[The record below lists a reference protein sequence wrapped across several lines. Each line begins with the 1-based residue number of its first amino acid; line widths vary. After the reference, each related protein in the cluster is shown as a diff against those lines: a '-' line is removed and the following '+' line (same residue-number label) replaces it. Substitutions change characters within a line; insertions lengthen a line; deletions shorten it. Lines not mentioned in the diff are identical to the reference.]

1 MLARQDSDHPIDK
14 IRFGL
19 MVAIGGEDA
28 GETLELLKKQE
39 AVARRELEQ
48 VPKRAEAR
56 GPEFVEFAQES
67 MDDLVAN
74 TESYLRWLEKA
85 RTALEQQDSGA
96 TMEAYEESS
105 EILPSLTASI
115 ERYSQDFSGYGPLT
129 SPPGNTL
136 VRTAEGIAAGELVS
150 SAWTEYCEHFRRG
163 IAEREAT
170 LATLELPGRTL
181 LRNKYTECRELLDG
195 FKKNAPASG
204 QAAVESLTPFDTAY
218 FASQE
223 LEQLVAAAAAGGA
236 TPIPATSVLLAF
248 LENESKYSTDDILTV
263 VEDYGEIMDGYSE
276 SFEQAVSRPSDSVLV
291 QEEIPKTLDNLDAHY
306 AAIEEL
312 GEALESSDQ
321 NKVTESLATLKAT
334 ALALK
339 ESQEVYETAALHQ
352 SAITCPSCSR
362 SNPPENRN
370 CEACGEILPR
380 SENLGAAS
388 STFSVL
394 SGPALEENQKLE
406 MTENVAKLFQACDDV
421 YAGQITPQQFLSEV
435 EFARQGLN
443 EFVEELEGVAATAVD
458 QTAFTEEQWE
468 IWQSQHLPHMEDVA
482 VAYQA
487 GIQEAQAGLAT
498 MEQYL
503 EEPEQQHLIEGI
515 RLTWQGL
522 SSIHRARL
530 SMEAYMNMLGDILQ
544 EARERGYLTEG

>member
-1 MLARQDSDHPIDK
+1 
-14 IRFGL
+14 

-28 GETLELLKKQE
+28 GETLELVKKQE

-56 GPEFVEFAQES
+56 GTEFLEFAQES
-67 MDDLVAN
+67 MNDLIAN
-74 TESYLRWLEKA
+74 TENYLRWLEKA
-85 RTALEQQDSGA
+85 RIALEQQDSGA

-115 ERYSQDFSGYGPLT
+115 DRYSQDFSGYGPLT
-129 SPPGNTL
+129 SMPGNTL
-136 VRTAEGIAAGELVS
+136 VRTAEGVAAGELVAA
-150 SAWTEYCEHFRRG
+150 AWTEYCDHFQRG
-163 IAEREAT
+163 ITDRESA
-170 LATLELPGRTL
+170 LASLEMPGRTL
-181 LRNKYTECRELLDG
+181 LRNRYGECLSQLKALR
-195 FKKNAPASG
+195 KSAPGSA
-204 QAAVESLTPFDTAY
+204 QAAVSSLAPFDTAY
-218 FASQE
+218 TASQE
-223 LEQLVAAAAAGGA
+223 LEQLMAAAAADGP
-236 TPIPATSVLLAF
+236 TPIPATNVLLAL
-248 LENESKYSTDDILTV
+248 LERKDKYSSDEILSI

-291 QEEIPKTLDNLDAHY
+291 QEEIPRTLDNLDAHY

-312 GEALESSDQ
+312 SEALEGSDQ
-321 NKVTESLATLKAT
+321 EKLAESLETLKNT

-352 SAITCPSCSR
+352 SAVTCPSCGR

-370 CEACGEILPR
+370 CESCGEILPR

-406 MTENVAKLFQACDDV
+406 MTENVARLFQACDDV
-421 YAGQITPQQFLSEV
+421 YAGQITPQQFQSEI

-443 EFVEELEGVAATAVD
+443 EFVEELEGVAATALD

-482 VAYQA
+482 VTYQA

-498 MEQYL
+498 MEQFL
-503 EEPEQQHLIEGI
+503 EEPEQQHLIDGI
-515 RLTWQGL
+515 RMTWQGL
-522 SSIHRARL
+522 SAIHRARL
-530 SMEAYMNMLGDILQ
+530 SMEAYTNMLGDILQ